1 MLAALVLAGLAGAM
15 ALPDV
20 LSVVKARGDDD
31 ASDDQSSPENDVV
44 QAPEGG
50 GDLLDY
56 VAPRLSA
63 PVGQDPAR
71 VGVATT
77 LHVDVGSGTH
87 LVENLVPGIDSV
99 TLSLP
104 DDVSALVLSPA
115 TEDADAT
122 LSWQQDGGTIAL
134 TFQGFET
141 VPVDSVSVA
150 FEGQAGAV
158 SLSDLLAAQ
167 AEEAAIVTAP
177 DTPSGSADAP
187 AGDTPPVAPED
198 PETPA
203 TPPDPVDDP
212 GQVVAPE
219 DPEAPSRPDPG
230 CDDYGVVLSPDEDPE
245 DYLDSGPDDLP
256 PSASVL
262 RVSDFTPG
270 DDLLRIETDA
280 AGPLSLRP
288 APDGDGTMVFV
299 GDSWVATVAG
309 PQDGL
314 SIDDIVIAPLSGQAA

>member
-20 LSVVKARGDDD
+20 MSVVKARGDEADD
-31 ASDDQSSPENDVV
+31 DTRSEDDVV

-56 VAPRLSA
+56 VAPVQTA
-63 PVGQDPAR
+63 PVAQDPAH

-77 LHVDVGSGTH
+77 LHVDVGPGTH
-87 LVENLVPGIDSV
+87 LVENLVPGLDDV
-99 TLSLP
+99 ALSLP
-104 DDVSALVLSPA
+104 AHASDMALSGA
-115 TEDADAT
+115 TDDADAT
-122 LSWQQDGGTIAL
+122 LSWQQDGGTVAL
-134 TFQGFET
+134 TFQGFDT

-177 DTPSGSADAP
+177 DTPSGSADAL
-187 AGDTPPVAPED
+187 AGDAPPVAPED

-230 CDDYGVVLSPDEDPE
+230 CDDYGVVLSPDEDPD

-314 SIDDIVIAPLSGQAA
+314 SVDDIVIAPLSGQAA